1 MYIGAVLCAPT
12 SVTEPASDTARCSR
26 QTACNCSETRVRL
39 HLPTPQT
46 LGGVGR
52 ASLCLYLRSVCLLQ
66 RAVLDADSMTLDA
79 VHELA
84 LS

>member
-46 LGGVGR
+46 LVEGSAEPSKPLTALAGSLPAAAGR
-52 ASLCLYLRSVCLLQ
+52 VRRRLY
-66 RAVLDADSMTLDA
+66 DARCGT
-79 VHELA
+79 
-84 LS
+84 